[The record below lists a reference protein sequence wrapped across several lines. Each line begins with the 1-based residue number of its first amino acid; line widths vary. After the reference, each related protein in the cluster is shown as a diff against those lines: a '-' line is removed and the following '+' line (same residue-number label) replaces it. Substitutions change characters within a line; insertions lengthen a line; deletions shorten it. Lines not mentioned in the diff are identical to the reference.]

1 MLQLKK
7 ENYRKMNKEKVSII
21 LPIYNKEKYLSQAL
35 DSLLSQTYKNF
46 EIICVNDAST
56 DGGLDIL
63 ENYAQKDSRI
73 RIINLEQNSGAANAR
88 NVGMQNASG
97 SFLLFLDADDLFE
110 KTLLSDTV
118 RTAEKNNC
126 DIVIFNYNR
135 FSSRS
140 EQENPPIAN
149 FTKLK
154 AKIEKEVFSYKDTPS
169 HIFNLC
175 PPNPF
180 TKLFRSDFVKKTGL
194 KYQSLTSCNDVY
206 FVLCALSDAETICI
220 LDKVLVHYRVDSAGN
235 ISSTRGSKAKNI
247 VKAAKAVKE
256 YLESRGKYNLL
267 KKSYLKAFKAFLKY
281 EKSKCSESELKNLKS
296 YCKNELKDNWREFK
310 LIFEVPFLK
319 RIFSNIKK

>member
-1 MLQLKK
+1 
-7 ENYRKMNKEKVSII
+7 MNKEKVSII

-154 AKIEKEVFSYKDTPS
+154 AKIGKEVFSYKDT
-169 HIFNLC
+169 
-175 PPNPF
+175 
-180 TKLFRSDFVKKTGL
+180 
-194 KYQSLTSCNDVY
+194 
-206 FVLCALSDAETICI
+206 
-220 LDKVLVHYRVDSAGN
+220 
-235 ISSTRGSKAKNI
+235 
-247 VKAAKAVKE
+247 
-256 YLESRGKYNLL
+256 LL
-267 KKSYLKAFKAFLKY
+267 KHRK
-281 EKSKCSESELKNLKS
+281 
-296 YCKNELKDNWREFK
+296 
-310 LIFEVPFLK
+310 IK
-319 RIFSNIKK
+319 R